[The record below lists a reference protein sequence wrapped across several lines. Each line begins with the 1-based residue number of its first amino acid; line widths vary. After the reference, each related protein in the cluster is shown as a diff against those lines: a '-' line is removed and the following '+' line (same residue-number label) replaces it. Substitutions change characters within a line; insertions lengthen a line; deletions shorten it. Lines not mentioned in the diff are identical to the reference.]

1 MKRRLAGC
9 LSAALLSACGASD
22 DESLGAAP
30 RYGIPGCERFST
42 APCGVLERDCQL
54 RLLEIA
60 ACLRE
65 TKPGE
70 LPPVSVMTEADY
82 AAYLAQD
89 QSAPLPPEVEKAFV
103 MLGLVSPGALAP
115 SSMTTELVSK
125 VAGFY
130 REDQQ
135 DVVII
140 DHGPGSDE
148 ESASAT
154 LVHEFIHVLQD
165 REVGLGA
172 FSAARGPY
180 LDSSLAARALI
191 EGEARW
197 HQLRY
202 AAAMLGVDSRRVD
215 WSKTLQNRVEGTEAW
230 VLEQPSPF
238 VAGQFALPY
247 EWGARYL
254 FFEWQQT
261 GQAAI
266 RARFSEPPVTTH
278 AVMASVAATLDDDF
292 APSQIALPTPPD
304 GWELLGDEVL
314 GSFGTF
320 FLLERAAGRVRAREL
335 ALAWRGDH
343 LGIYRAPSDAGSV
356 AAVIWYVDFASN
368 QAAIDAAG
376 FMPSPPAASSSRV
389 SGTRVFVWGSGSQ
402 SYVDFGWAAPS
413 Q

>member
-1 MKRRLAGC
+1 MKRRLVGLLA
-9 LSAALLSACGASD
+9 AALLSACGASD
-22 DESLGAAP
+22 DESLGAPP
-30 RYGIPGCERFST
+30 RYGIPGCERFAT

-54 RLLEIA
+54 RLLQIA

-65 TKPGE
+65 TEPGE
-70 LPPVSVMTEADY
+70 LPPVSVMTEAAY
-82 AAYLAQD
+82 AVYLAQD
-89 QSAPLPPEVEKAFV
+89 QSDPLPPEVEKAFV
-103 MLGLVSPGALAP
+103 MLGVVSPGALAP
-115 SSMTTELVSK
+115 SSMTTELVTK
-125 VAGFY
+125 IAGFY
-130 REDQQ
+130 REDKQ

-154 LVHEFIHVLQD
+154 LVHEFVHVLQD

-180 LDSSLAARALI
+180 LDSALAARSLI

-202 AAAMLGVDSRRVD
+202 AAAMLGIDSRRVD
-215 WSKTLQNRVEGTEAW
+215 WSKTLQNRVAGAEAW
-230 VLEQPSPF
+230 VMEQPSPF
-238 VAGQFALPY
+238 VAGQLALPY

-254 FFEWQQT
+254 FFDWQQT

-266 RARFSEPPVTTH
+266 RARFSEPPATTH
-278 AVMASVAATLDDDF
+278 ALMASVAATLDDDF
-292 APSQIALPTPPD
+292 APSEIALPTAPD
-304 GWELLGDEVL
+304 GWERLADEVL

-320 FLLERAAGRVRAREL
+320 FFLERATSPERAREL

-343 LGIYRAPSDAGSV
+343 LGIYRAPSGAGGSV
-356 AAVIWYVDFASN
+356 AAVIWYVDFASE
-368 QAAIDAAG
+368 QAAADAAG
-376 FMPSPPAASSSRV
+376 FMPSPAAASSSRV
-389 SGTRVFVWGSGSQ
+389 SGTRLFVGRSQ
-402 SYVDFGWAAPS
+402 SYVDFGWAVPP